1 MRKRGLL
8 SIAVSGLLL
17 LGLTGCGASGV
28 SAKDESDLFT
38 EKGFSKELS
47 EEEIIKYSSKNDKIG
62 NQGLG
67 TEYELYAL
75 LTKYNLENKYVAMG
89 FDMDQ
94 LDNDEIWLATG
105 MTYNELG
112 VIRNDYEGGYKYGD
126 SIKWIDMN
134 DEGTAMLED
143 NIFTTKSFAE
153 ENPNT
158 VKAFLYASAKGWEYA
173 CQNPEEAAEIVA
185 KYGSTLSPEH
195 QEYMAKEVKKLVET
209 DTKGNTVTDYGHIDT
224 EALQQTLELS
234 QKYIQLE
241 DPDAA
246 DKLSKFKVDDIADS
260 SFIDEV
266 SKSGEASFGTP
277 EKKDVSVQ
285 VKWLPQ
291 SQFMGYYVAQEKG
304 FYTDA
309 GLNVEIIPG
318 GGDVNETTAV
328 NSGNVDFGVTWT
340 STLIS
345 ADAGGMDLVEVAQ
358 IYQRSG
364 LVLMYKTY

>member
-1 MRKRGLL
+1 M
-8 SIAVSGLLL
+8 
-17 LGLTGCGASGV
+17 
-28 SAKDESDLFT
+28 
-38 EKGFSKELS
+38 
-47 EEEIIKYSSKNDKIG
+47 
-62 NQGLG
+62 
-67 TEYELYAL
+67 
-75 LTKYNLENKYVAMG
+75 
-89 FDMDQ
+89 
-94 LDNDEIWLATG
+94 
-105 MTYNELG
+105 
-112 VIRNDYEGGYKYGD
+112 
-126 SIKWIDMN
+126 
-134 DEGTAMLED
+134 
-143 NIFTTKSFAE
+143 
-153 ENPNT
+153 
-158 VKAFLYASAKGWEYA
+158 
-173 CQNPEEAAEIVA
+173 
-185 KYGSTLSPEH
+185 
-195 QEYMAKEVKKLVET
+195 VET

>member
-1 MRKRGLL
+1 MRRRGLL
-8 SIAVSGLLL
+8 SLLVSGLLVF
-17 LGLTGCGASGV
+17 GLTACGAAEAAS
-28 SAKDESDLFT
+28 KDGTELYT
-38 EKGFSKELS
+38 EKGFSKDLS
-47 EEEIIKYSSKNDKIG
+47 AEEVIRYSSEKDKIG

-75 LTKYNLENKYVAMG
+75 LTKYDLENKYVAMG

-94 LDNDEIWLATG
+94 LDNDEIYLATG

-112 VIRNDYEGGYKYGD
+112 IIRNSYEGGYNYGD

-158 VKAFLYASAKGWEYA
+158 VKAFLYASTKGWEYA

-185 KYGSTLSPEH
+185 KYGSTISAEH
-195 QEYMAKEVKKLVET
+195 QKYMAEEVKKLVET
-209 DTKGNTVTDYGHIDT
+209 DTKGNKVTDYGHIDND
-224 EALQQTLELS
+224 ALQQTLDLS
-234 QKYIQLE
+234 QKYIKLE

-246 DKLSKFKVDDIADS
+246 DKLSKLTIADIADS

-266 SKSGEASFGTP
+266 SKSTDGKFGTP

-291 SQFMGYYVAQEKG
+291 SQFMGYYVALEKG
-304 FYTDA
+304 FYDEV
-309 GLNVEIIPG
+309 GLNVEVIPG

-345 ADAGGMDLVEVAQ
+345 ANAGGMDLVEVAQ

>member
-1 MRKRGLL
+1 MFGQ
-8 SIAVSGLLL
+8 
-17 LGLTGCGASGV
+17 TGCGAAV
-28 SAKDESDLFT
+28 AEAKEGSSLFT
-38 EKGFSKELS
+38 EKGFSKDLS
-47 EEEIIKYSSKNDKIG
+47 AEEVIRYSSENDKIG

-75 LTKYNLENKYVAMG
+75 LTKYDLENKYVAMG

-112 VIRNDYEGGYKYGD
+112 IIRNSYEGGYNYGD

-143 NIFTTKSFAE
+143 NIFTTRSFAGN
-153 ENPNT
+153 NPNT
-158 VKAFLYASAKGWEYA
+158 VKAFLYASARGWEYA
-173 CQNPEEAAEIVA
+173 CQHPDEAAEIVA
-185 KYGSTLSPEH
+185 KYGSTISAEH
-195 QEYMAKEVKKLVET
+195 QKYMAEEVKKLVET
-209 DTKGNTVTDYGHIDT
+209 DTKGNTVTDYGHIDD

-234 QKYIQLE
+234 QKYIKLE

-246 DKLSKFKVDDIADS
+246 DKLSKLTTGDIADR

-266 SKSGEASFGTP
+266 SGSKDGNFGP
-277 EKKDVSVQ
+277 LEKTDVSIQ

-291 SQFMGYYVAQEKG
+291 SQFMGYYVAQDKG
-304 FYTDA
+304 FYSDA

-364 LVLMYKTY
+364 LVLMYKSY